1 MSDKTAAELVSDFVR
16 TQTEMRNT
24 DIFQYTDYYFT
35 LRKTNEDI
43 VQEMKKWQ
51 EEMNQKINKT

>member
-35 LRKTNEDI
+35 LRKTNDDI